1 MLMLSRVADAIY
13 WMARYLERA
22 ENIARFIEVNWHLTL
37 DLPDLAL
44 QQWEPLVSVTGDRAF
59 FRGRYGEASQ
69 ARVTRFLTVDG
80 SYPNSIVNCLRAA
93 RHNAGSVREIIPS
106 EMWEQVNRFFHLI
119 EDVVK
124 NPEPFLEN
132 PYELCQDIKMR
143 SMLLGGIANDAMS
156 HGEGWHFF
164 NMGRMLERADK
175 TSRILDVKYF
185 IILPH
190 VGAVGTATDDIQWAA
205 LLRTTSALQAYRQSY
220 GRVLPTSVAE
230 FLLLDRGFPRS
241 VLHCLTR
248 AQASLHE
255 ITGTQLGYFQS
266 RAEQLVGNLCAELA
280 YKKIEDIFQFG
291 LHEFI
296 DHLQTEMN
304 LIDQE
309 LWVNFSCQ
317 PDGDSCI
324 SMADQ

>member
-1 MLMLSRVADAIY
+1 MLMLSRVADAIT

-37 DLPDLAL
+37 DLPDFAL
-44 QQWEPLVSVTGDRAF
+44 QQWEPLVSVTGDRAVF
-59 FRGRYGEASQ
+59 QERYKKADQAS
-69 ARVTRFLTVDG
+69 VIRFLTVD
-80 SYPNSIVNCLRAA
+80 SEYPNSIVSCLRAA
-93 RHNAGSVREIIPS
+93 RFNAGSVREIIPS
-106 EMWEQVNRFFHLI
+106 EMWEQVNIFYHLI
-119 EDVVK
+119 EDAVK
-124 NPEPFLEN
+124 NPEPLLEN
-132 PYELCQDIKMR
+132 PYELCQHIKMR
-143 SMLLGGIANDAMS
+143 SMLLGGIANDAMT

-190 VGAVGTATDDIQWAA
+190 EGSVGTATDDIQWAA

-220 GRVLPTSVAE
+220 GRILPAHVAE
-230 FLLLDRGFPRS
+230 LLLLSRTFPRS

-248 AQASLHE
+248 AQSSLHE
-255 ITGTQLGYFQS
+255 ITGTPLGYFQS
-266 RAEQLVGNLCAELA
+266 RAEQLLGNLCAELS
-280 YKKIEDIFQFG
+280 YKKIDEIFGFG

-304 LIDQE
+304 GIDRA
-309 LWVNFSCQ
+309 LWENFSCTVR
-317 PDGDSCI
+317 GDSCNT
-324 SMADQ
+324 MAGQ